1 MLKIRRIDNAFA
13 VYIVHNY
20 THVESMAKVKMSSFN
35 IIKILA
41 LIISMLLTTNGMANE
56 RVPNDIPENIVN
68 FYLNGLGEYATV
80 NNKGLSTNIFEQ
92 SVIDNLVRSE
102 VLSYISRQRDISADT
117 LFNTLGLF
125 NTYSK
130 LIDSVPQSLLMD
142 IDVTPMDPNY
152 VFKQI
157 ELAYSYYQNEVV
169 NIGFEIELKHLPEF
183 VQQNDHTLALQK

>member
-1 MLKIRRIDNAFA
+1 
-13 VYIVHNY
+13 
-20 THVESMAKVKMSSFN
+20 MAKVEMSSFN
-35 IIKILA
+35 IIKIPA
-41 LIISMLLTTNGMANE
+41 LIIAMLLTTNVMANE
-56 RVPNDIPENIVN
+56 RVPNDIPDNIVN
-68 FYLNGLGEYATV
+68 FYLKGLGEYATV
-80 NNKGLSTNIFEQ
+80 NNKGLSTNIFEK

-169 NIGFEIELKHLPEF
+169 NVGFEIELKHLPEF